1 MVSMCTKNGVTKKI
15 RDNYV
20 PHIQFDSVN
29 FVGITSSDLITSSD
43 SLGKFVANVAFLF
56 SPLT

>member
-1 MVSMCTKNGVTKKI
+1 MCTKNGVTKKI

-20 PHIQFDSVN
+20 PHIQFDSVD